1 MLHLIVEVHKAS
13 EALMRFRPPPGAQ
26 MIRLSSSMVTVT
38 RTLAWPARE
47 RFSKLQNAFQVMK
60 DTGKSLQDDRKDV
73 RRTDVV
79 YSLASECPSS

>member
-1 MLHLIVEVHKAS
+1 
-13 EALMRFRPPPGAQ
+13 
-26 MIRLSSSMVTVT
+26 MIRLSGSMVTLT
-38 RTLAWPARE
+38 RTLARPARE

-60 DTGKSLQDDRKDV
+60 DTNKSLQDDRKDG

>member
-1 MLHLIVEVHKAS
+1 
-13 EALMRFRPPPGAQ
+13 
-26 MIRLSSSMVTVT
+26 
-38 RTLAWPARE
+38 
-47 RFSKLQNAFQVMK
+47 MK

>member
-1 MLHLIVEVHKAS
+1 
-13 EALMRFRPPPGAQ
+13 
-26 MIRLSSSMVTVT
+26 MIRLSSSMVTLT
-38 RTLAWPARE
+38 RTLARPARE

-60 DTGKSLQDDRKDV
+60 DTNHDLPRTRESLHDDRKDV